1 MSLLIWIIVP
11 EVIQQTRRAICP
23 EFN

>member
-1 MSLLIWIIVP
+1 MPLLIWIIVP
-11 EVIQQTRRAICP
+11 EVTQQTRRAICP

>member
-1 MSLLIWIIVP
+1 MKWIIAP
-11 EVIQQTRRAICP
+11 EVTQRMRRAICP